1 MPHESTVDHEDI
13 LHIES
18 QGMALRSRDM
28 REDSQEERRK
38 RLERTHSIVP
48 NLICPTP
55 RQFTQL
61 TEDDSPDGTDPSLS
75 TSNRD

>member
-1 MPHESTVDHEDI
+1 MDHEDI
-13 LHIES
+13 LHMDS
-18 QGMALRSRDM
+18 QGMALRSREM

-38 RLERTHSIVP
+38 RLERTQSIVP

-61 TEDDSPDGTDPSLS
+61 TEDDSPDSTDPSLS
-75 TSNRD
+75 APNRD

>member
-13 LHIES
+13 LDMNS

-38 RLERTHSIVP
+38 RLERTQSIVP
-48 NLICPTP
+48 NLVCPTP

-61 TEDDSPDGTDPSLS
+61 TEDDSPDSTDPSLS
-75 TSNRD
+75 TPNRD